1 MYSDQILLMVGGC
14 TWRFDC
20 IILKQRHNFE
30 NAFCFF
36 VDFFVCF
43 FFWGG
48 RVGGGGG
55 VLTTGKRQLYLY
67 VEVFFRFRHQTYNHH

>member
-1 MYSDQILLMVGGC
+1 MYSDQILLIVGGC

-30 NAFCFF
+30 NVSCLF
-36 VDFFVCF
+36 VYLFV

-55 VLTTGKRQLYLY
+55 SSPQERGNFICMWKFSSGLDYQA
-67 VEVFFRFRHQTYNHH
+67 YNHH

>member
-30 NAFCFF
+30 NVFCFF
-36 VDFFVCF
+36 VYFFVCF
-43 FFWGG
+43 FF
-48 RVGGGGG
+48 GGGGLAG
-55 VLTTGKRQLYLY
+55 GSSPQERGNFIYMWKFSSGLDY
-67 VEVFFRFRHQTYNHH
+67 QTYNHH